1 MLQTA
6 PINPEYYQ
14 EYFENFYPKKM
25 EKFKDLLKLNQEDI
39 NNLSRYITSNKI
51 EVVIKTL
58 PTKESPGQDGF
69 TAEFYQTRKKESTL
83 DILKLFHKRKSEGTP
98 PNSF

>member
-1 MLQTA
+1 
-6 PINPEYYQ
+6 
-14 EYFENFYPKKM
+14 M
-25 EKFKDLLKLNQEDI
+25 EKIKDLLKLNQEDK

-69 TAEFYQTRKKESTL
+69 TTEFYQTLKKESTL
-83 DILKLFHKRKSEGTP
+83 VILKLFHKRKSGGTP